1 MESLSRIL
9 VGIDLARTSSSP
21 EWSISVPVQCAVEQ
35 AFQIAEST
43 SAQLTF
49 LVVYDLPHGP
59 THPDAPDITLESI
72 RARVF
77 ECLNPLLETAS
88 DRGLDA
94 VIRMTVG
101 RPDRELVRCAIEQ
114 HSDLLI
120 VGTKDQGR
128 FSHGMFGSTASKVL
142 RSCPCPVWVAKPDD
156 RDGEFHIM
164 VATDLTEVGDQLLQM
179 GVELARL
186 QEARLLVLHSIENH
200 TDLRIRFSD
209 LSDDE
214 VKKIHD
220 NRIDE
225 AEQLLHQQLATTDYR
240 TLQWGM
246 QVEVTDGPADQVI
259 LQSVEDHRI
268 DLLLIGTVAR
278 SGLMGVL
285 IGNTAE
291 RLLPDLRCSILA
303 VKPRNFQCP
312 ISTED

>member
-21 EWSISVPVQCAVEQ
+21 EWSISAPVQCAVEQ
-35 AFQIAEST
+35 AFQIAQST
-43 SAQLTF
+43 SAELTF
-49 LVVYDLPHGP
+49 LVVYDLPQGP

-101 RPDRELVRCAIEQ
+101 RPDIELVRCAVEQ
-114 HSDLLI
+114 RSDLLI
-120 VGTKDQGR
+120 LGTKDQGR

-142 RSCPCPVWVAKPDD
+142 RSCPCPVWVAKPED
-156 RDGEFHIM
+156 RDGEFHMM

-225 AEQLLHQQLATTDYR
+225 AEQLLHQQLTSTCI
-240 TLQWGM
+240 
-246 QVEVTDGPADQVI
+246 PHC
-259 LQSVEDHRI
+259 SVR
-268 DLLLIGTVAR
+268 
-278 SGLMGVL
+278 
-285 IGNTAE
+285 
-291 RLLPDLRCSILA
+291 
-303 VKPRNFQCP
+303 
-312 ISTED
+312 